1 MLITKTLAPGVTLHA
16 LRSDK
21 FKTACFS
28 LNFLRPHNRASA
40 ALDALLP
47 SVLLRGTERYPDIR
61 SISSRLDELY
71 GASVGTLVRQKGEVK
86 LTGFYADFIE
96 DCFLPD
102 GEQVFAPVVAFLEEL
117 LFHPLLEEG
126 CFCRRFVEGEQ
137 QNLINAIASNLNNKR
152 SYATRQLLSEMCK
165 GENYAVP
172 RLGNIEEVQAIAPE
186 SLYAHYTSVLRHDRV
201 EIFYAGRQE
210 ADAVASAFAPL
221 FARDRD
227 YQPCSLETSVPYEVP
242 AVREFSEEM
251 DVNQGKLVM
260 GLRTGITADSPDY
273 PALLLLNA
281 VYGSGATSKLFV
293 NVREKRSLCYYASSS
308 IDKYKGIML
317 LSSGIAFEDYE
328 TAKSAILEEL
338 EACRRGEIT
347 EQELDSA
354 RRQVLTSLQA
364 IEDAPVQLDEFY
376 CGQAILPSLSPRE
389 LAEQIA
395 ALDVADL
402 SRIAKKLSLDSIYF
416 LKGVEE

>member
-1 MLITKTLAPGVTLHA
+1 MLITKPLAPGVTLHV

-28 LNFLRPHNRASA
+28 FNYLRPHDRASA

-61 SISSRLDELY
+61 SISSCMDELY

-96 DCFLPD
+96 DSFLPH
-102 GEQVFAPVVAFLEEL
+102 GEQVFAPVVAFLEEV
-117 LFHPLLEEG
+117 LFHPLLENG

-137 QNLINAIASNLNNKR
+137 QNLVNAIASNLNNKR
-152 SYATRQLLSEMCK
+152 SYATRQLLSRMCE

-172 RLGNIEEVQAIAPE
+172 RLGQIEDVQAITPE
-186 SLYAHYTSVLRHDRV
+186 RLYEHYQSVLRHDRV
-201 EIFYAGRQE
+201 EIFYAGRQ
-210 ADAVASAFAPL
+210 DAETVAAAFAPL
-221 FARDRD
+221 FAQDRD
-227 YQPCSLETSVPYEVP
+227 YRPCPLETLLRPEPLS
-242 AVREFSEEM
+242 VREFSEEM
-251 DVNQGKLVM
+251 EVNQGKLVM
-260 GLRTGITADSPDY
+260 GLHTGITANDADY

-281 VYGSGATSKLFV
+281 VFGSGTTSKLFV

-317 LSSGIAFEDYE
+317 ISSGIAFGDYE

-338 EACRRGEIT
+338 EACRRGEIS

-376 CGQAILPSLSPRE
+376 CGQAILPCLSPLEMAERISSLDVTSLSE
-389 LAEQIA
+389 
-395 ALDVADL
+395 VAQK
-402 SRIAKKLSLDSIYF
+402 ISLDSIYF